1 MDANVIDTLKFANR
15 LKESGF
21 ESPKAEG
28 LARALGEE
36 LGDRVL
42 TSVDR
47 DAFGVRFDELATRSV
62 GLDVKFDA
70 RFEGL
75 EAKFDA
81 RFEGLEA
88 KFDARFEG
96 LEAKFEGLEAKFEG
110 LEAKFGG
117 LAGQFK
123 ALETKLDVQY
133 ESVKVQ
139 LASTATNFKLL
150 VTMFAVGFSAIIGLG
165 VYDVMT

>member
-21 ESPKAEG
+21 ESPQAEG

-47 DAFGVRFDELATRSV
+47 DAFGVRFDELATRSD
-62 GLDVKFDA
+62 GLDV
-70 RFEGL
+70 
-75 EAKFDA
+75 KFDA